1 MGLEGN
7 GRVEWEKD
15 GRRKGQENLRERDDL
30 DGGRTETESKE
41 RNILTEAAIMGLAR
55 NVTPENFLVIHK
67 DDPKQ

>member
-1 MGLEGN
+1 M
-7 GRVEWEKD
+7 
-15 GRRKGQENLRERDDL
+15 RERDDL